1 MSFSGDD
8 PTDFTFDPETGRRF
22 DADPTSLN
30 ETDGFGSAWVEE
42 GTATSAWPASARG
55 R

>member
-8 PTDFTFDPETGRRF
+8 PTDFTFDPETGRF

-42 GTATSAWPASARG
+42 WNSNVSLAGIGPR
-55 R
+55 